1 MVQVFLY
8 DVTKRVVVRTIQTNK
23 DAVYRVAWNPRDA
36 TLLACAGQDGNC
48 VVTRV
53 NGQVQRVLKHAKPVF
68 GCAWSPFETATI
80 ATACGDGNVYVW
92 HIAKPDDA
100 AKPWATLVGHKAK
113 VFNVAW
119 SPLLPDMLLSGSD
132 DRTARVWRVSN
143 KDCQVRWDR
152 IRTAV

>member
-1 MVQVFLY
+1 MRLWDIRNSTCVAKLMGATGVLYSLAWAPDGKSMASSSSEGKVFLY
-8 DVTKRVVVRTIQTNK
+8 DVAKRVVVRTIQSNR

-36 TLLACAGQDGNC
+36 TLLACAGNDGNC

-53 NGQVQRVLKHAKPVF
+53 NGQVQRLLKHSKPVF

-100 AKPWATLVGHKAK
+100 AKPWATLTGHKAK
-113 VFNVAW
+113 V
-119 SPLLPDMLLSGSD
+119 
-132 DRTARVWRVSN
+132 
-143 KDCQVRWDR
+143 
-152 IRTAV
+152 